1 MIDRDHP
8 DLPVSRQ
15 CELLDLPRS
24 TFYHVADPVSDAD
37 LENMALIDI
46 ICNVRFMAVVA
57 SVAGWLI
64 KGIR

>member
-24 TFYHVADPVSDAD
+24 TLYHVADPVCDEG
-37 LENMALIDI
+37 LEIMALIDRCHPKRPFYGSRRI
-46 ICNVRFMAVVA
+46 R
-57 SVAGWLI
+57 GWLI
-64 KGIR
+64 MGIR